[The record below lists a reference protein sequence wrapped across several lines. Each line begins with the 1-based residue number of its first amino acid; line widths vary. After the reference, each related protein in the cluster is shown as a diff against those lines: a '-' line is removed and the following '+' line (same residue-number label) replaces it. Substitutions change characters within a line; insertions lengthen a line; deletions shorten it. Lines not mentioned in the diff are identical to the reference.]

1 MKTYEPMAGE
11 NVSETA
17 KRMVALAK
25 KTKGPVTVKFNDI
38 ALTAKPGDNPEVIVQ
53 YYQTESNRRHEEYV
67 KSPEYKK
74 RQREAQE
81 AQQRQDLMF
90 KGALAAAP
98 EKMTLRDEKGWKK
111 AVATNTDGYG
121 GGVISFAE
129 RWARLMEGRMA
140 NGDTL
145 EACAD
150 EVSSLANNGITGF
163 MYGCAVSIL
172 SQVWVHGEQLRRWH
186 NLKTQIGHEGEKAN
200 ASGGVLNPA
209 LLSVSPK

>member
-67 KSPEYKK
+67 KSPEHKK

-81 AQQRQDLMF
+81 AQQRQDLML